1 VSWKEQPMLA
11 RTHGQPATPT
21 TMGKEIAVFA
31 HRLSSIIERVSTQK
45 YLAKFSGATGTF
57 SAHVVAEPSV
67 NWPVVSRKFVEDLG
81 LTWNPLTTQI
91 ESHDALA
98 QVLGSISHGNKI
110 LHNFATDMWSYI
122 SLGYVSQI
130 PEPGATGSS
139 TMPHKINPIRFEN
152 AEANFEISSALLDSL
167 ATTLVTSRLQRDLTD
182 STTQRNIG
190 VAIGHSLLALTNI
203 HRGLGDI
210 DLNTYAIAA
219 DLAANWEVLAEAV
232 QTVIRAEIVRGSSQL
247 KDPYAVVK
255 DLTRGQKISEADLR
269 KFIDGLDV
277 SDHAKASLA
286 SLTPELYTG
295 LASALVDY
303 LEAL

>member
-1 VSWKEQPMLA
+1 
-11 RTHGQPATPT
+11 
-21 TMGKEIAVFA
+21 
-31 HRLSSIIERVSTQK
+31 
-45 YLAKFSGATGTF
+45 
-57 SAHVVAEPSV
+57 VVAEPSV

-110 LHNFATDMWSYI
+110 LHNLATDMWTYI

-210 DLNTYAIAA
+210 DLNTQAIAA

-255 DLTRGQKISEADLR
+255 DLTRGQKISEADLQ
-269 KFIDGLDV
+269 KFIAGLDV
-277 SDHAKASLA
+277 SDNAKASLA
-286 SLTPELYTG
+286 SLTPESYTG

-303 LEAL
+303 LDAV